1 MKMPSFAD
9 AANLEIRKDPEPD
22 PIPDDISLMELAD
35 RVVRGKL
42 KLGAQ
47 QMRLLIEL
55 LPYHAPK
62 LMAVATMSEGSF
74 GRLLDDAIERSN
86 RSMKLIEAKPEPISE
101 PVNGDPLQ
109 HDPSEMKGPMAK
121 LERY

>member
-1 MKMPSFAD
+1 MKLPSFAD
-9 AANLEIRKDPEPD
+9 PANLEIRKDPEPE
-22 PIPDDISLMELAD
+22 PISDDISLLELAD
-35 RVVRGKL
+35 KVVRGKL

-62 LMAVATMSEGSF
+62 LMAVANVTEGSF
-74 GRLLDDAIERSN
+74 AKLLDRAIERSN
-86 RSMKLIEAKPEPISE
+86 GPLKLIEARPLEKPQSGEHPAE
-101 PVNGDPLQ
+101 EL
-109 HDPSEMKGPMAK
+109 KGPFTK